1 MRGLRLAGKVMI
13 GVYDDDTGL
22 LGPIL
27 PGGNTTELTL
37 QAEGEDVEVISTDYD
52 NHGAALDSM
61 SDPKP
66 TTGTWKI
73 NRFAYHTLA
82 LACAGNVSAL
92 SAVSS
97 AKTNNTF
104 VARLGEGQMIAEVP
118 IDSLVVKDATDA
130 TTYVA
135 GTDYEINEQLAVL
148 TPLAGGAIDDDDVLH
163 LAYNETA
170 QSGYEIL
177 GSTALGKKIMLMLDG
192 RNLFSGQKVLL
203 KIAKLKL
210 KPSGTIS
217 FIGTDAA
224 EQQFDFTCIVPDGA
238 TEAYTL
244 RVQE

>member
-1 MRGLRLAGKVMI
+1 MKGLRLAGKVKI
-13 GVYDDDTGL
+13 GVYDDDGV
-22 LGPIL
+22 LGPIID
-27 PGGNTTELTL
+27 GGNTTELTL
-37 QAEGEDVEVISTDYD
+37 QADGDDIEIISTDYD

-73 NRFAYHTLA
+73 NRFTYNTLA
-82 LACAGNVSAL
+82 LACAGNASAL
-92 SAVSS
+92 SVAS
-97 AKTNNTF
+97 APKTKNDF
-104 VARLGEGQMIAEVP
+104 AAKLGEGQMIADVP
-118 IDSLVVKDATDA
+118 IDTLVVKDVTDT

-135 GTDYEINEQLAVL
+135 GTDYEVNEQLAVV
-148 TPLAGGAIDDDDVLH
+148 TPLAGGAINDDDVLH

-170 QSGYEIL
+170 QAGYEIL
-177 GSTALGKKIMLMLDG
+177 GATALGKKLWLGLDG

-210 KPSGTIS
+210 KPSGTLS
-217 FIGTDAA
+217 FIGSDVA